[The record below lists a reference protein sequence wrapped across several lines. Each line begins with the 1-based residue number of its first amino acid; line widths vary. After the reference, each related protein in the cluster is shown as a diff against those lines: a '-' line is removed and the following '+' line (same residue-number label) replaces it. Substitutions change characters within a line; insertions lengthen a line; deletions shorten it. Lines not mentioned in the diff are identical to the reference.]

1 MADKPKKTPAEI
13 AAGITSFGEAPK
25 PSGKSAAEIAK
36 GISSPSVNPKV
47 QSWVDNWSVPGSVR
61 KLLDK
66 VTGKGA
72 PRKGSSK

>member
-25 PSGKSAAEIAK
+25 APTKSAAEIAK
-36 GISSPSVNPKV
+36 GVTSPTTNPKV
-47 QSWVDNWSVPGSVR
+47 QSWVDNWAVPGSVR
-61 KLLDK
+61 KLLEK
-66 VTGKGA
+66 VTGKTT